1 MGIYDRHLRAKH
13 IYSYSPLWSLGGPF
27 ALSLAGLVAIISPNL
42 VAAADAPNQKA
53 PLVLKEQGSFYVGG
67 RIVTSAAISGA
78 GTTPVSGD
86 ISVEHIYVQYQVP
99 QAQKYRYPI
108 NHGPRRWPHR

>member
-1 MGIYDRHLRAKH
+1 MRVRDVMGIYDRHLRAKN
-13 IYSYSPLWSLGGPF
+13 IYSPLWSLGGPF

-78 GTTPVSGD
+78 GTTPFRV
-86 ISVEHIYVQYQVP
+86 ISPLITYTSSI
-99 QAQKYRYPI
+99 KYLK
-108 NHGPRRWPHR
+108 RRNIVIP